1 MKANTKI
8 WMTALTALIL
18 LGSCSEKLVD
28 EESGSTDVLFRI
40 GLSGRDISVEDGPWT
55 RAYVDALQ
63 FEKDLHTLR
72 VIVATGPKKIIYNEV
87 FREGVDFTVNMQ
99 DGQPDVVLKVPNVP
113 YGRASFYV
121 IANEKSLWGEEYYTT
136 DNILAALENSTK
148 IVYTEPDA
156 EPAKWHFPRTGRN
169 IEQDGLPMSGS
180 AVNVDITRDMG
191 PVEVDLERSVVKL
204 SLTVKNSVGSPI
216 TLGKV
221 SFGQFFGNSFN
232 MFREYNL
239 DVPDGIVYAPFEFN
253 AGNVDVIPANGSTQ
267 PLSLYLYPTH
277 AYTSPNEQSPYTL
290 GIETSVRTYPPQVF
304 TSESYFIR
312 NHQVNIN
319 ANITTTGL
327 DVKFEVGPW
336 ESWTVDVPSFD

>member
-55 RAYVDALQ
+55 RAYVDASQ
-63 FEKDLHTLR
+63 FEKELHTLR
-72 VIVATGPKKIIYNEV
+72 VIVSTGPKTIIYNEILS
-87 FREGVDFTVNMQ
+87 ESEFTVNTQ
-99 DGQPDVVLKVPNVP
+99 SGQPDVVLKIPNIP

-156 EPAKWHFPRTGRN
+156 EPANWHFPRTGRN

-267 PLSLYLYPTH
+267 SLSLYLYPTH

-312 NHQVNIN
+312 NHQVNIK
-319 ANITTTGL
+319 ADITTTGL
-327 DVKFEVGPW
+327 EVSFEVGDW
-336 ESWTVDVPSFD
+336 ESWTADVPSFD

>member
-55 RAYVDALQ
+55 RAYVDASQ
-63 FEKDLHTLR
+63 FEKELHTLR
-72 VIVATGPKKIIYNEV
+72 VIVSTGPKTIIYNEILS
-87 FREGVDFTVNMQ
+87 ESEFTVNTQ
-99 DGQPDVVLKVPNVP
+99 SGQPDVVLKIPNIP

-156 EPAKWHFPRTGRN
+156 EPANWHFPRTGRN

-267 PLSLYLYPTH
+267 SLSLYLYPTH

-312 NHQVNIN
+312 NHQVNIY
-319 ANITTTGL
+319 ADITTTGL
-327 DVKFEVGPW
+327 EVSFEVGDW
-336 ESWTVDVPSFD
+336 ESWTADVPSFD

>member
-55 RAYVDALQ
+55 RAYVDASQ

-191 PVEVDLERSVVKL
+191 PVKVDLERSVVKL